1 MEVGNF
7 SIASKHPNIK
17 LPELKISKFDGD
29 VTNWQTF
36 WEQFE
41 SAVHL
46 NDTLDNIN
54 KFDYLLQYLWEDAK
68 SVIKGLSLTSANY
81 IETIYLLKQRYGNTQ
96 ILVSAYTEK
105 PILSLV
111 IRSEYEIF
119 WEYSLCVPSVL
130 QCSRHPGN
138 I

>member
-36 WEQFE
+36 REQFE

-46 NDTLDNIN
+46 NDTLDNID
-54 KFDYLLQYLWEDAK
+54 KFDYLLQYLWENAK
-68 SVIKGLSLTSANY
+68 SAIKGLSLTSANY
-81 IETIYLLKQRYGNTQ
+81 IETIYLLKQR
-96 ILVSAYTEK
+96 
-105 PILSLV
+105 
-111 IRSEYEIF
+111 
-119 WEYSLCVPSVL
+119 
-130 QCSRHPGN
+130 
-138 I
+138 

>member
-7 SIASKHPNIK
+7 SIASKPPNIK
-17 LPELKISKFDGD
+17 LPELKISKLNGD
-29 VTNWQTF
+29 VTNWQAF
-36 WEQFE
+36 WEQFD
-41 SAVHL
+41 SAIHL
-46 NDTLDNIN
+46 NGTPDNIN
-54 KFDYLLQYLWEDAK
+54 KFNYLLQYLCEDAK
-68 SVIKGLSLTSANY
+68 SAIKGLSLTSSNY

-96 ILVSAYTEK
+96 ILVSAYSEK

-130 QCSRHPGN
+130 QRSRHPGN